1 MITSNK
7 NALLIAGIIF
17 LAILMGMFTVVFAGV
32 AEGRFGI
39 LLAFPALIL
48 IVALFLYDRY
58 LLFAIIIL
66 FRSAM
71 DPILDATKL
80 GGFGLGAVLN
90 ALVIFIAMISLFQN
104 AFPVRKVVKQ
114 TWLAFLILSFISIF
128 YAPAFIDA
136 LKTYL
141 ALLSYAAVFVLAIT
155 VIRNESDYGRWM
167 RLVFLSSLIPVAY
180 GFINIAMG
188 GFANANGFRINS
200 TFSHPNIYAFYLV
213 LMISIG
219 FYFIKAKVSYIPDF
233 WRRMIPIYIFL
244 MLLLLVMTKTR
255 SAWVGCFAFFTFYVL
270 LYERK
275 YIVLLLLA
283 PVVAFLIP
291 EIRDR
296 IMDLGQGN
304 EVINYSK
311 LNSYAWRKLIWHDGL
326 HWMEPIR
333 YFFGYGLEAF
343 KYYSKDFFTMG
354 GGGHNGA
361 HSVLVQL
368 FFETGFFG
376 LIAFIWLHLKTALL
390 LKPFY
395 KINKLMIFSAI
406 MFLLEFALDAYSD
419 NMLAYLSYNWYL
431 WFVLGAAYAV
441 NFAKQQEKLQNT
453 SVEKTNVYSKRLI

>member
-1 MITSNK
+1 MLTPK
-7 NALLIAGIIF
+7 NNSLLIFVTTILISVVMGTFTVIYTEMVKGRYGALLA
-17 LAILMGMFTVVFAGV
+17 L
-32 AEGRFGI
+32 
-39 LLAFPALIL
+39 PALIV
-48 IVALFLYDRY
+48 IVSIFLYDRY

-66 FRSAM
+66 FRSVM

-80 GGFGLGAVLN
+80 GAFGLGAVLN
-90 ALVIFIAMISLFQN
+90 ALVIFIAMTSLFQN
-104 AFPVRKVVKQ
+104 PIPLRKVIRQ
-114 TWLAFLILSFISIF
+114 TWLAFLIFSFIAIF
-128 YAPAFIDA
+128 YAPEFIVA
-136 LKTYL
+136 LKTYIS
-141 ALLSYAAVFVLAIT
+141 LLSYAAVFVLAIT
-155 VIRNESDYGRWM
+155 VIKNESDYGRWM
-167 RLVFLSSLIPVAY
+167 RLVFLSSIIPVAY
-180 GFINIAMG
+180 GFINAAMG
-188 GFANANGFRINS
+188 GFANPNGFRINS

-233 WRRMIPIYIFL
+233 WRRMIPVYIFL

-255 SAWVGCFAFFTFYVL
+255 SAWFGCFAFFTIYVL

-296 IMDLGQGN
+296 VVDLGQGN
-304 EVINYSK
+304 EVVNYSK

-343 KYYSKDFFTMG
+343 KYYSKDFFTMSG
-354 GGGHNGA
+354 GNNMGA

-368 FFETGFFG
+368 FFETGIFG
-376 LIAFIWLHLKTALL
+376 FMAFVWLHLKTGLL

-395 KINKLMIFSAI
+395 KINKLMIFSTI

-419 NMLAYLSYNWYL
+419 NMLVYLSYNWYL

-441 NFAKQQEKLQNT
+441 NYAKQQEELKNT
-453 SVEKTNVYSKRLI
+453 SFEKKEE